1 MNFNLPNNAEKP
13 ELKIKLARVHND
25 GDISNQ
31 TYKLLGVLFDEYL
44 SFNQHVVHVQRKLSR
59 SLYLLNR
66 AKNFLTYKALRLLYF
81 STVHA
86 HLMYCPIITSICTK
100 TNVNKLFVMQKK
112 AIRIING
119 KKFNDH
125 TPPLFLSNNIMTLD
139 MIIKCSKLKFMHL
152 VKYAYCPKSFNDIFV
167 RNNIE
172 ELQYDLRRPQEFEIP
187 RARIELFK
195 RLPIYTLCTEW
206 NNCDPLCYY
215 SNPTTFK
222 IELFNTLFN
231 EYAIMNGLAGEH

>member
-1 MNFNLPNNAEKP
+1 
-13 ELKIKLARVHND
+13 
-25 GDISNQ
+25 
-31 TYKLLGVLFDEYL
+31 
-44 SFNQHVVHVQRKLSR
+44 
-59 SLYLLNR
+59 
-66 AKNFLTYKALRLLYF
+66 
-81 STVHA
+81 
-86 HLMYCPIITSICTK
+86 
-100 TNVNKLFVMQKK
+100 
-112 AIRIING
+112 
-119 KKFNDH
+119 
-125 TPPLFLSNNIMTLD
+125 
-139 MIIKCSKLKFMHL
+139 MIIKCSKLKFMHS
-152 VKYAYCPKSFNDIFV
+152 VKYAYCPKSFHDIFV

-172 ELQYDLRRPQEFEIP
+172 ELQYDLRHPQEFEIP